1 MSGCSQKALVLM
13 IMPIYFFYTKNQ
25 IKSLFSV
32 ELKLQVWFLFA
43 QQSIWSFLSWY
54 LIGAR
59 KVWRYQSYYL
69 MRRWWWLCLLCAYI
83 DRGFFSSFYRLGWD
97 VMYIYMDW
105 LVYDA
110 IFSHIS
116 ALLCVLMGNMCLKPL
131 LTPFLTI
138 YMYTLIFRR

>member
-1 MSGCSQKALVLM
+1 MLIIQFVRLFTESSSFDNYACL
-13 IMPIYFFYTKNQ
+13 FFYTKNQ

-43 QQSIWSFLSWY
+43 QQSIWSFWSWY

-69 MRRWWWLCLLCAYI
+69 MRRWLCLLCAYI

-97 VMYIYMDW
+97 GMWCTFIWIDW
-105 LVYDA
+105 CMMLSLA
-110 IFSHIS
+110 IFQ
-116 ALLCVLMGNMCLKPL
+116 LYCVYWWVICV
-131 LTPFLTI
+131 
-138 YMYTLIFRR
+138 